1 MKKLSIIMCLIFVLT
16 AMAACGGS
24 GSGDSEEAVDSATYI
39 YEDDG
44 YKSTITIEYNGDTIT
59 KITDLLKENFIDFD
73 DKVFNERKA
82 YYKDWEKTSVDGY
95 VATAEIGDTEIES
108 KLIVEPEVAGMDL
121 LKKDYI
127 WWNTDKDYVSLEEF
141 TKQLTKD
148 GYKQK

>member
-1 MKKLSIIMCLIFVLT
+1 MARPSRVLSGET
-16 AMAACGGS
+16 AAERGILA
-24 GSGDSEEAVDSATYI
+24 
-39 YEDDG
+39 
-44 YKSTITIEYNGDTIT
+44 KRRR
-59 KITDLLKENFIDFD
+59 KENIIDFD